1 MNDSYM
7 TLQDYEK
14 VLENVYKILPKV
26 KAGAGANIPA
36 KAVASN

>member
-1 MNDSYM
+1 MNDSYL

-26 KAGAGANIPA
+26 KAGGNIAA
-36 KAVASN
+36 KAVESS

>member
-1 MNDSYM
+1 MNDSYL

-26 KAGAGANIPA
+26 KAGGNVAP